1 MVENKNLEFK
11 EEITNTFL
19 KTVSAFSNYDG
30 GSIIFGVTDDG
41 SVKGIKDIKQACMS
55 IENKIN
61 DSISP
66 QPSYTIDVNN
76 SLRTITLSVRSGSQK
91 PYLYK
96 SRAYKRNSTATVEV
110 DTLEFSRLVLE
121 GKNLDYEELPYRK
134 QDLKFSILENK
145 LIQNLNISNFNLDT
159 LKTLELYSESSG
171 FNIAAGILSDEND
184 FPGLDIVRFGES
196 INIINNRATYS
207 GVSILKAY
215 DEAINYFRNNYV
227 YEVIDGAER
236 RKVERVSEAAY
247 REAIANAIIHRV
259 WDVKSQIRVSMYNDR
274 IEIVSPGGLPSS
286 ITKEEFLSGNIS
298 VLRNRIL
305 ANVFYRLNY
314 VEIFGTGIE
323 RIKQIYRDSAFEPS
337 FEVSENYIKI
347 VLPVLE
353 QELNLSEDEEVVYR
367 DLSGYRSKSISEIT
381 NDIGFSKSKTI
392 RILNNLKKRKLV
404 LVKGVGRSTK
414 YYIEH

>member
-66 QPSYTIDVNN
+66 QPLYTIDVNN
-76 SLRTITLSVRSGSQK
+76 SHRTITLSVRSGSQK

-121 GKNLDYEELPYRK
+121 GKNLDYEELPYKK
-134 QDLKFSILENK
+134 QDLKFRILENK

-171 FNIAAGILSDEND
+171 FNIAAGILSDDND

-215 DEAINYFRNNYV
+215 DEAINYYRNNYV
-227 YEVIDGAER
+227 YEVIDGSER

-274 IEIVSPGGLPSS
+274 IEIVSPGGLPSC

-314 VEIFGTGIE
+314 VEIFGTGIK
-323 RIKQIYRDSAFEPS
+323 RIKQIYRDSASEPS

-353 QELNLSEDEEVVYR
+353 QELHLSENEEVVYR
-367 DLSGYRSKSISEIT
+367 ALSGNYSKSISEIT

-404 LVKGVGRSTK
+404 LVKGIGRSTK